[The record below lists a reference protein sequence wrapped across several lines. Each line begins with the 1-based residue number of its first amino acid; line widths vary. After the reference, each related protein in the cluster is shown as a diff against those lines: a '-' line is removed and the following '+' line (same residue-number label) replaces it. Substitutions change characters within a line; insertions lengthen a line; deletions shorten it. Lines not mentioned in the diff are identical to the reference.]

1 MTVVHPHPHPRTMCT
16 VQITNPEVAKKFGQ
30 KVYVVDW
37 DDRIT
42 GETWNVL
49 ASRGVKPEDGYAVI
63 AAQYQAPISPG
74 QTLDVVRC
82 HDLTTGELILLH
94 DDWIS

>member
-37 DDRIT
+37 DDRVS
-42 GETWNVL
+42 GETW
-49 ASRGVKPEDGYAVI
+49 AERMTHGGSPEAAAYVSLSTAVTPD
-63 AAQYQAPISPG
+63 ANPDN
-74 QTLDVVRC
+74 DVVRC